1 MEPKNLETALVE
13 GAVTLL
19 HKKFGGV
26 IVIALV
32 LAKIGAPAWMPFGL
46 GLAFLLTQ
54 GGLDAWEKW
63 LKQQEPPAVV
73 VTKAEP

>member
-1 MEPKNLETALVE
+1 METKNLETALVE
-13 GAVTLL
+13 GVATLL

-46 GLAFLLTQ
+46 GVAFLLTQ
-54 GGLDAWEKW
+54 GGLDAWDKW
-63 LKQQEPPAVV
+63 LKQQEPPSVIVA
-73 VTKAEP
+73 KDAP